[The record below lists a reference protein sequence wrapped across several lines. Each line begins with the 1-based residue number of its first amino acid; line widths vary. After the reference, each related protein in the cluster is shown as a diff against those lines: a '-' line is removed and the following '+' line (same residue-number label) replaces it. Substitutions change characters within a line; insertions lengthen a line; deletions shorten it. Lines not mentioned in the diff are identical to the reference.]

1 MIEITKQEALVL
13 AAIALA
19 VGEQGGN
26 LTEEIVDLLNKE
38 ISTIE
43 SQLDK
48 YGQMSIEDTN
58 QLIKKLILK
67 GIEND

>member
-13 AAIALA
+13 AAIAMA

-26 LTEEIVDLLNKE
+26 LTEEVVDLLNKE

-43 SQLDK
+43 AQLDK